1 MNSMDFWNNF
11 FANSEREHDL
21 KNKSRIENLINKIKL
36 NNFSLEDISNLQSYI
51 ARDFNFFG
59 IRSDRDFLR
68 FLADIQSRRR
78 MLTTMQRAKLLAYL
92 NNDLNEINIRLNNNP
107 AMDKEGYREEM
118 REEINKAAQETA
130 KPWHIPDDNISS
142 DSKEISEDVRSN
154 EAKMLFDAI
163 TKAEKALKESP
174 NNEKLK
180 LALDIK
186 KDELNRAIA
195 EGRIDKEY
203 YDSLVPVDIKTHQA
217 EIPDEVFDN
226 LDRIQEENNNTL
238 EDRIKKEK
246 VLDNIDSFKEPEVH
260 DEGLKEEAFDNIDNF
275 KEEKTH
281 DDLLEEA
288 FNNIDAKKKEDEK
301 NKAEK
306 EANQEQGL
314 KDFNN
319 WYDTHYYQREL
330 SQDDGEVFKKK
341 KENMFSNIDAKK
353 KEDEK
358 NKAEKEANQEQGLKD
373 FNNWY
378 DTHYYQ
384 RELSHDNGEAF
395 MSKKENMFNNID
407 AITGAK
413 DLPETET
420 PEIVIDPKEEVTRE
434 ASVVLDNP
442 ITLQTISDEV
452 TSHQEV
458 LETIDKIH
466 EVNSLYEKQ
475 MNNLGHDRL
484 SLSLK
489 REMLKEIKKNNKT
502 LELMKIIDARYVNA
516 LIIIEKIQLYEKMP
530 YTKENKKKIKK
541 LNKALTNVCGK
552 NYEYLPEYFINEINN
567 IFGRNPNELKI
578 VDKKKVSKK
587 KFGYKKLV
595 AGGLAAMLAISI
607 PTISH
612 IAKDKDKNK
621 EPIEITPVIEET
633 LPEPTDNIKEENT
646 HNINDTI
653 YEYKPNPVYEY
664 SYEPEDE
671 VVSLENENPT
681 YNPVETGMNLANQII
696 NEGFNENTFDLINQN
711 INDFNNFINT
721 FTFDA
726 PENEQTFTKGL

>member
-1 MNSMDFWNNF
+1 MDSMDFWNNF
-11 FANSEREHDL
+11 FVNSEREHDL
-21 KNKSRIENLINKIKL
+21 ENKSRIENLINKIRL
-36 NNFSLEDISNLQSYI
+36 NSFSEEDIINLQSYI

-59 IRSDRDFLR
+59 IRSDRDFER
-68 FLADIQSRRR
+68 FLSDLQERRR

-107 AMDKEGYREEM
+107 VMNEEGYEE
-118 REEINKAAQETA
+118 
-130 KPWHIPDDNISS
+130 
-142 DSKEISEDVRSN
+142 
-154 EAKMLFDAI
+154 KM
-163 TKAEKALKESP
+163 KAEIEEAAKKTEKPEHRLEPDISLNRLKIEEEVKEEEARRLFNDIYRLEKELKTSP
-174 NNEKLK
+174 NDRNLQF
-180 LALDIK
+180 LLNMK

-330 SQDDGEVFKKK
+330 S
-341 KENMFSNIDAKK
+341 
-353 KEDEK
+353 
-358 NKAEKEANQEQGLKD
+358 
-373 FNNWY
+373 
-378 DTHYYQ
+378 
-384 RELSHDNGEAF
+384 HDNGEAF

-434 ASVVLDNP
+434 ASVMFDNP
-442 ITLQTISDEV
+442 INLQTISDEV

-607 PTISH
+607 PTIAH

-653 YEYKPNPVYEY
+653 YEYKPNPVYDY

-726 PENEQTFTKGL
+726 PENEQTITKGL

>member
-1 MNSMDFWNNF
+1 MDSMDFWNNF
-11 FANSEREHDL
+11 FVNSEREHDL
-21 KNKSRIENLINKIKL
+21 ENKSRIENLINKIRL
-36 NNFSLEDISNLQSYI
+36 NSFSEEDIINLQSYI

-59 IRSDRDFLR
+59 IRSDRDFER
-68 FLADIQSRRR
+68 FLSDLQERRR

-107 AMDKEGYREEM
+107 VMNEEGYEE
-118 REEINKAAQETA
+118 
-130 KPWHIPDDNISS
+130 
-142 DSKEISEDVRSN
+142 
-154 EAKMLFDAI
+154 KM
-163 TKAEKALKESP
+163 KAEIEEAAKKTEKPEHRLEPDISLNRLKIEEEVKEEEARRLFNDIYRLEKELKTSP
-174 NNEKLK
+174 NDRNLQF
-180 LALDIK
+180 LLNMK

-341 KENMFSNIDAKK
+341 KENMFSNIDA
-353 KEDEK
+353 
-358 NKAEKEANQEQGLKD
+358 
-373 FNNWY
+373 
-378 DTHYYQ
+378 
-384 RELSHDNGEAF
+384 
-395 MSKKENMFNNID
+395 
-407 AITGAK
+407 ITGAK

-420 PEIVIDPKEEVTRE
+420 PEIVIDPKEEIANE
-434 ASVVLDNP
+434 ASVMFDNP

-607 PTISH
+607 PTIAH

-633 LPEPTDNIKEENT
+633 LPEPTDNIKEENA

-653 YEYKPNPVYEY
+653 YEYKPNPVYDY

-726 PENEQTFTKGL
+726 PENEQTITKGL

>member
-1 MNSMDFWNNF
+1 MDSMDFWNNF

-59 IRSDRDFLR
+59 IRSDRDFER
-68 FLADIQSRRR
+68 FLSDLQERRR

-107 AMDKEGYREEM
+107 VMNEKGYE
-118 REEINKAAQETA
+118 K
-130 KPWHIPDDNISS
+130 
-142 DSKEISEDVRSN
+142 
-154 EAKMLFDAI
+154 KM
-163 TKAEKALKESP
+163 KAEIEEAAKKTEKPEHRLEPDISLNRLKIEEEVKEEEARRLFNDIYRLEKELKTSP
-174 NNEKLK
+174 NDRNLQF
-180 LALDIK
+180 LLNMK
-186 KDELNRAIA
+186 KDELNRAI
-195 EGRIDKEY
+195 ESGKIDKEY

-330 SQDDGEVFKKK
+330 S
-341 KENMFSNIDAKK
+341 
-353 KEDEK
+353 
-358 NKAEKEANQEQGLKD
+358 
-373 FNNWY
+373 
-378 DTHYYQ
+378 
-384 RELSHDNGEAF
+384 HDNGEAF

-420 PEIVIDPKEEVTRE
+420 PEIVIDPKEEIANE
-434 ASVVLDNP
+434 ASVMFDNP

-607 PTISH
+607 PTIAH

-633 LPEPTDNIKEENT
+633 LPEPTDNIKEENA

-653 YEYKPNPVYEY
+653 YEYKPNPVYDY

-721 FTFDA
+721 FTFDT
-726 PENEQTFTKGL
+726 PENEQTITKGL